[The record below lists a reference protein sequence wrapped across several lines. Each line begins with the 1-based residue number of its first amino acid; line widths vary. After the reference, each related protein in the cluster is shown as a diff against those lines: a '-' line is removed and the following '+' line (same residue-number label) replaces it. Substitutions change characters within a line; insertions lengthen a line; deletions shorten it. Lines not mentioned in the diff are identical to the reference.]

1 MGCLFPADIVYLGLF
16 SGSRVSHGPNPEFS
30 EGRRISML
38 GASPSIPEMQA
49 KVGQEATFQASEPVD
64 AGKIRRFAK
73 ALGFENPLYY
83 DLEKGQPVAPL
94 TYVFSVNH
102 DSLAELDVLGRPTYA
117 FSPPPAHGLVL
128 RAGND
133 YRFSR
138 PVHLGD
144 LIRTRRRVKE
154 VKEKVGHSGPLLF
167 LTYDLEYTTQT
178 GEPLGL
184 NTETIILQTNR
195 PTSKNQEVPRLK
207 SFMVPGEGEEI
218 PPLQVQ
224 ISKLR
229 MMEYAAAA
237 GDAYLLHW
245 DSDYSRRHG
254 LPNVN
259 AAGYMFGDYLT
270 EMLVRWTKNPES
282 VKSLNYAN
290 RAMAFPGDTL
300 VCRGKIRSAS
310 EEAGKRHAVCLV
322 WVENQKRQM
331 LVEGSATVIRT

>member
-1 MGCLFPADIVYLGLF
+1 MRA
-16 SGSRVSHGPNPEFS
+16 VSPP
-30 EGRRISML
+30 
-38 GASPSIPEMQA
+38 IPEIQA
-49 KVGQEATFQASEPVD
+49 KVGQEASFQASEPVD

-83 DLEKGQPVAPL
+83 DLDRGQPVAPL

-102 DSLAELDVLGRPTYA
+102 DSLAEWDSLGRPTYA
-117 FSPPPAHGLVL
+117 FSPPPAQGLVL

-138 PVHLGD
+138 PVRVGD

-154 VKEKVGHSGPLLF
+154 VKEKIGQTGPLLF

-207 SFMVPGEGEEI
+207 SFMVPGEGDEI

-224 ISKLR
+224 ISKLLMFR
-229 MMEYAAAA
+229 YAAAA
-237 GDAYLLHW
+237 GNAYLLHW
-245 DSDYSRRHG
+245 DSDFSRRHG

-259 AAGYMFGDYLT
+259 APGYMFGDYLT

-282 VKSLNYAN
+282 VKSLKYTN
-290 RAMAFPGDTL
+290 RAMAFAGDTL
-300 VCRGKIRSAS
+300 VCRGKIRTHY
-310 EEAGKRHAVCLV
+310 EEGGKRHAVCLV

-331 LVEGSATVIRT
+331 LVEGSAAVIWA

>member
-1 MGCLFPADIVYLGLF
+1 MAQGAFPF
-16 SGSRVSHGPNPEFS
+16 TS
-30 EGRRISML
+30 EIW
-38 GASPSIPEMQA
+38 A
-49 KVGQEATFQASEPVD
+49 KVGEESSFRASEPVD
-64 AGKIRRFAK
+64 AGKVRRFAK

-83 DLEKGQPVAPL
+83 DLEKGQPIAPL

-102 DSLAELDVLGRPTYA
+102 DSLAEWDSLGRPTYA
-117 FSPPPAHGLVL
+117 FSPPPTHGLVL

-138 PVHLGD
+138 PAQVGD

-167 LTYDLEYTTQT
+167 LTYDLEYTTQS
-178 GEPLGL
+178 GEPLGI
-184 NTETIILQTNR
+184 NTETIIFQTNR
-195 PTSKNQEVPRLK
+195 PGLKKQEPSGVKPFL
-207 SFMVPGEGEEI
+207 VPGEGEEI

-229 MMEYAAAA
+229 MMRYAAAT

-245 DSDYSRRHG
+245 DSDFSRRHG

-259 AAGYMFGDYLT
+259 AAGYMLGDYLA
-270 EMLVRWTKNPES
+270 EMLVRWTKNPGW
-282 VKSLNYAN
+282 VKSLNYSH

-300 VCRGKIRSAS
+300 VCRGKVRTHH
-310 EEAGKRHAVCLV
+310 EEAGKRHALCRV
-322 WVENQKRQM
+322 WVENQERQM
-331 LVEGSATVIRT
+331 LVEGMAVVVPPPLSSGA